1 MLPFIGRRVLMVIPS
16 LIGISIVAFVVIAL
30 PPGDFVDRLV
40 LEAMKQGDQLTD
52 AEIAALR
59 TLYHLDRSL
68 LEQYL
73 RWAGD
78 ILLRGDLGTSF
89 QWDMP
94 VADLIG
100 QRLGLTALLS
110 TATLVFIWTVA
121 IPVGIYS
128 AVRKYSL
135 GDYVATFFGFIGL
148 AIPNFLLALVLLYV
162 SFRYFGQSVGGLFSP
177 EYVNAPW
184 SLAKVLDLISHLWI
198 PTVVLGTA
206 GTASVIRIVR
216 ANLLDEL
223 YAPYYLAARAKGLL
237 PGRALIK
244 YPVRHSMNPFVSG
257 LNEVFVTIVS
267 GETIVAVV
275 LGLQTTGPLLLDAL
289 KGQDMYLAAT
299 LIMFLSFLAVLGT
312 LFSDIMLAWLDPR
325 IRKQIQRGEAL

>member
-16 LIGISIVAFVVIAL
+16 LIGISIVAFIVIAL

-59 TLYHLDRSL
+59 TVYHLDRSL
-68 LEQYL
+68 LEQYF
-73 RWAGD
+73 RWAGN

-100 QRLGLTALLS
+100 ERLGLTALLS
-110 TATLVFIWTVA
+110 TTTLVFIWTVA

-184 SLAKVLDLISHLWI
+184 SLAKVLDLVTHLWI
-198 PTVVLGTA
+198 PMVVLGTA

-237 PGRALIK
+237 PGRALLK
-244 YPVRHSMNPFVSG
+244 YPVRHAMNPFVSG
-257 LNEVFVTIVS
+257 LNEIFVTIVS

-289 KGQDMYLAAT
+289 KGQDMFLAAT
-299 LIMFLSFLAVLGT
+299 LIMFLSFLAVTGT

>member
-1 MLPFIGRRVLMVIPS
+1 MLPFIGRRGLMVIPS

-68 LEQYL
+68 LEQYF

-100 QRLGLTALLS
+100 ERLGLTALLS
-110 TATLVFIWTVA
+110 TVTLVFIWTVA

-184 SLAKVLDLISHLWI
+184 SLARVFDLISHLWI
-198 PTVVLGTA
+198 PMVVLGTA

-237 PGRALIK
+237 PGRALLK

-257 LNEVFVTIVS
+257 LNEIFVTIVS